1 MAKKKKNK
9 KSIFSRIAN
18 FFRGISERRE
28 REYSKRLLTRIVNSS
43 ILMMWGTY
51 VLAWYGKTEIAET
64 LSKTIAASIIAVVV
78 GYLAKSVI
86 ENISKHTDTFG
97 KNDSRDVEEVIKK
110 AQEQVE
116 SFDVPYVNTNRDC

>member
-1 MAKKKKNK
+1 MAKKKKK
-9 KSIFSRIAN
+9 KVKLTSRIAK
-18 FFRGISERRE
+18 FFKSIAAKRE
-28 REYSKRLLTRIVNSS
+28 KEYSKRLLTRIVNSS

-97 KNDSRDVEEVIKK
+97 KNDKVNIEDVIKQ
-110 AQEQVE
+110 AQEQAE
-116 SFDVPYVNTNRDC
+116 NFDIPYVNTNRDC

>member
-1 MAKKKKNK
+1 MAKRKKKTKLSTRIMKFFK
-9 KSIFSRIAN
+9 K
-18 FFRGISERRE
+18 ISTKRE
-28 REYSKRLLTRIVNSS
+28 KEYSKKLLSRIVNSS

-51 VLAWYGKTEIAET
+51 VLAWYGKEEIAET

-97 KNDSRDVEEVIKK
+97 RNTHTIDEPVI
-110 AQEQVE
+110 
-116 SFDVPYVNTNRDC
+116 PYVDNTDVNMNRDC

>member
-1 MAKKKKNK
+1 MAKRKKKTK
-9 KSIFSRIAN
+9 LSSRIAK
-18 FFRGISERRE
+18 FFKKISKKRE
-28 REYSKRLLTRIVNSS
+28 KEYSKRLLSRIVNSS

-51 VLAWYGKTEIAET
+51 VLAWYGKIEIAET

-97 KNDSRDVEEVIKK
+97 RNTYTIDEPV
-110 AQEQVE
+110 
-116 SFDVPYVNTNRDC
+116 VPYVDDTGINMNRDC

>member
-1 MAKKKKNK
+1 MANKKKKK
-9 KSIFSRIAN
+9 VKLTSRIAK
-18 FFRGISERRE
+18 FFKNIAAKRE
-28 REYSKRLLTRIVNSS
+28 KEYSKRLLTRIVNSS

-97 KNDSRDVEEVIKK
+97 KNDSVSVEEVIRK
-110 AQEQVE
+110 AQEQAE
-116 SFDVPYVNTNRDC
+116 SFDVPYVNMNRDC